1 MLYFRINTDLPAGI
15 CFGWEN
21 FGRHEAEAM
30 GRHEAEAMGRHEAEA
45 MGRQTDLVL
54 DASLPKHKN
63 DNIPIALPIFSQEMG
78 LLDKIFAKHQP
89 FILNFE

>member
-1 MLYFRINTDLPAGI
+1 
-15 CFGWEN
+15 
-21 FGRHEAEAM
+21 M

-63 DNIPIALPIFSQEMG
+63 QNNGDHSNLFSLVPLVMVPKQ
-78 LLDKIFAKHQP
+78 FY
-89 FILNFE
+89 

>member
-1 MLYFRINTDLPAGI
+1 MLSEKNVGQKEDFIPNTDLPAGI

-63 DNIPIALPIFSQEMG
+63 SHLVVP
-78 LLDKIFAKHQP
+78 
-89 FILNFE
+89 

>member
-1 MLYFRINTDLPAGI
+1 ML
-15 CFGWEN
+15 
-21 FGRHEAEAM
+21 RHEGVAM
-30 GRHEAEAMGRHEAEA
+30 GRHEGAA

>member
-1 MLYFRINTDLPAGI
+1 MKNTDLPAGI

-30 GRHEAEAMGRHEAEA
+30 GRHEAEAMGR
-45 MGRQTDLVL
+45 QTDLVL

-63 DNIPIALPIFSQEMG
+63 
-78 LLDKIFAKHQP
+78 
-89 FILNFE
+89 